1 MVHYA
6 HRNRVTA
13 MKPNPTNISVIVI
26 IAVSFFIHQLLKK
39 FLTGP
44 EWGFA
49 TSNSAVVF
57 IAMILF
63 ALFYGVLMLSGYF
76 KKDK

>member
-1 MVHYA
+1 
-6 HRNRVTA
+6 
-13 MKPNPTNISVIVI
+13 MKLTPTNISLVVI

-39 FLTGP
+39 FLTGS

-63 ALFYGVLMLSGYF
+63 ALFYGAILLAGYF

>member
-1 MVHYA
+1 
-6 HRNRVTA
+6 
-13 MKPNPTNISVIVI
+13 MKLNPTNISLVVI

-44 EWGFA
+44 EWSFA
-49 TSNSAVVF
+49 TNNSAVVF

-63 ALFYGVLMLSGYF
+63 ALFYGALMLSGYF
-76 KKDK
+76 KKDR